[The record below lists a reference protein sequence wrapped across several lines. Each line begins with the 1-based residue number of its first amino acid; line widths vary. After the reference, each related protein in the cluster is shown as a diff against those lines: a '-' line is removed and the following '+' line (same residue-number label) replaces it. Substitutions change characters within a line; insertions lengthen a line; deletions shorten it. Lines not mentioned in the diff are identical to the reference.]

1 MLPRTSR
8 YSRKSGRP
16 TFAKTA
22 ELQPESRRFSSDWF
36 PTDMSSCHEEFFRE
50 TAAQRLPG
58 GLSSASRPPVTLDG
72 APPRRLP
79 TNSRAA
85 ELAPSRPPASR
96 LDRRHDRPER
106 GQDPERRAGVP
117 RGAQEMRQADDSASA
132 RGPGHVP
139 ARAVQR
145 HPPRAPGVQGTSA
158 AAARAAPR
166 GGSAPP
172 LVSRPP
178 RPRVP
183 STPLGTRETMPATRG
198 DLRSAKRVFSTAVFV
213 FERPLADTSSPLSAF
228 LSRIAPHP
236 KTTTA
241 RPVR

>member
-1 MLPRTSR
+1 M
-8 YSRKSGRP
+8 RKRP
-16 TFAKTA
+16 NC
-22 ELQPESRRFSSDWF
+22 SRRADDFLQTGS
-36 PTDMSSCHEEFFRE
+36 PLTCLRATKNFFAR
-50 TAAQRLPG
+50 QRPNGCPG
-58 GLSSASRPPVTLDG
+58 VSRSASRPPVTLDG

-198 DLRSAKRVFSTAVFV
+198 DLRSAKRVFSTAVF
-213 FERPLADTSSPLSAF
+213 ERPLADTSTPLSAF
-228 LSRIAPHP
+228 LSRIAPRP
-236 KTTTA
+236 KPTTA

>member
-1 MLPRTSR
+1 MRNGRIATDDFLQTGFPLTCLRATKNFFARQRPNGCPVSR
-8 YSRKSGRP
+8 
-16 TFAKTA
+16 
-22 ELQPESRRFSSDWF
+22 
-36 PTDMSSCHEEFFRE
+36 
-50 TAAQRLPG
+50 
-58 GLSSASRPPVTLDG
+58 SASRPPVTLDG

-158 AAARAAPR
+158 TAARAAPR

-183 STPLGTRETMPATRG
+183 STPLGTREMMPATRG
-198 DLRSAKRVFSTAVFV
+198 DLRSAKRVFSTAVF
-213 FERPLADTSSPLSAF
+213 ERPLADTSFPLPAF
-228 LSRIAPHP
+228 LSLVTPRP
-236 KTTTA
+236 KPTTA